1 MVHQV
6 EATVD
11 SEIESCVEASIKI
24 SNFTERYHAAQN
36 EALDRDDCLFV
47 SQPIPC
53 PCLDTNS
60 MRQVMGEI
68 QVTVVL
74 NNVS

>member
-1 MVHQV
+1 MVQV

-11 SEIESCVEASIKI
+11 SEIESYMEASVTI
-24 SNFTERYHAAQN
+24 SNFMERYHAAQN
-36 EALDRDDCLFV
+36 EALDKDDRIFV
-47 SQPIPC
+47 SKPIPC